1 MSVGGVWGSLSA
13 NQKIVAVFFLVAN
26 VLMLAAVPATLGVIY
41 SNAVSSDDDTT
52 TTTTTASPYS
62 KFDIEIGT

>member
-1 MSVGGVWGSLSA
+1 MSVGGVWGSLSS
-13 NQKIVAVFFLVAN
+13 NQKILAVFFLVAN

-52 TTTTTASPYS
+52 TTASPYS
-62 KFDIEIGT
+62 KFDREIGWVM